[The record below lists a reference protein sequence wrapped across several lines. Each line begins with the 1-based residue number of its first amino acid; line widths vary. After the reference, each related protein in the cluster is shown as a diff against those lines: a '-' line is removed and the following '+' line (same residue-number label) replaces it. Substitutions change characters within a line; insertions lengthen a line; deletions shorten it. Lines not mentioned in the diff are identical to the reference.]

1 MVLFFKFRKVSLAI
15 LVINQLYWVIQSNTV
30 IILRYC
36 HLTAITKSLS

>member
-30 IILRYC
+30 IIILRYC
-36 HLTAITKSLS
+36 HLTAITLR